1 MAQSRRSIPRK
12 IVIALVLLYVTCGL
26 LLFLLQ
32 DLVFFHPTAVVSTY
46 QYRFEQ
52 PHTELNLATAG
63 NNLNIVCFEPAT
75 PSKGLVLFF
84 HGNMRNVE
92 HYAKYAGLITSEG
105 YTLWMPDYPGF
116 GKTTGKRTEQ
126 RMYKDALLAYAVAQ
140 KKFPSG
146 KIIIYGK
153 SIGTGVA
160 SFLAAQRP
168 SKLLVLETPYY
179 NIRSMAMKYL
189 PMYPFPSMLRYQF
202 PNNEHLKKVRQPVV
216 LIHGTNDELIPV
228 EQAQRLHAENSGSDL
243 LMITKG
249 GHNDLSD
256 FGAFRT
262 KLAELLK

>member
-1 MAQSRRSIPRK
+1 MAQSRRSITRK
-12 IVIALVLLYVTCGL
+12 IIIALVLLYVTCGL

-32 DLVFFHPTAVVSTY
+32 DLIFFHPTAVVSSY

-52 PHTELNLATAG
+52 PYTELNLPVAG
-63 NNLNIVCFEPAT
+63 NNLNVVCFEPAT
-75 PSKGLVLFF
+75 SSKGLVLFF

-92 HYAKYAGLITSEG
+92 HYAKYAELITSQG

-116 GKTTGKRTEQ
+116 GKTTGKRTEE
-126 RMYKDALLAYAVAQ
+126 RMYNDALLAYAVALKQ
-140 KKFPSG
+140 FPSG

-160 SFLAAQRP
+160 SFLAAQRQ

-179 NIRSMAMKYL
+179 SIRSMAMKYL

-202 PNNEHLKKVRQPVV
+202 PNNEHLKKVQQPVV

-228 EQAQRLHAENSGSDL
+228 SQARKLHAENPGSDL
-243 LMITKG
+243 LTISKG

-256 FGAFRT
+256 FAVFRA
-262 KLAELLK
+262 KLAQLLN